1 MKKRMTTLCLL
12 LGLLLIVSSLPARAQ
27 DDNSA
32 SDSADNPAQPVLL
45 FVDASGSMKEKITV
59 NDKSISSIS
68 AVKQLLIDL
77 AGTPGLDD
85 CQIGIYRMRYIPGST
100 ELYVPFLKIDE
111 FTPDLASRR
120 LEKDFTTEY
129 PLFNRRTP
137 LADAIRQLDKQEL
150 DALKGNIKIVIISD
164 GNESFYD
171 IRKDEK
177 NDSQNT
183 GPDDPVTDPLTE
195 IRRLA
200 EKYGEKLLVHTV
212 FMGVESDGKKSR
224 PGKDLLISMAD
235 VGNGKAFLGKDLLE
249 NETQMSEFAKMLCS
263 ISEPV
268 QKQPVAIVQPAEKD
282 SDKDGVLDS
291 SDQCPETPAGVEVDT
306 NGCPVDNDGDG
317 VYNDKDQC
325 PNTPPGKAVDT
336 RGCQPDDNDG
346 DHDSD
351 GDGVIDTID
360 KCPESPVGVTVNSL
374 GCWVLA
380 GVNFDTGKHN
390 IKPQFYPAMNEVLRA
405 LNQNADLHVEIQ
417 GHTDNVGSPAS
428 NLELSNRRAKAVMN
442 YLLENGIGRE
452 RLTSV
457 GYGLTR
463 PATSNAN
470 AQGRAINRRVEL
482 KPTKQ

>member
-12 LGLLLIVSSLPARAQ
+12 LGLLLMISSQPAGAT
-27 DDNSA
+27 DADSA
-32 SDSADNPAQPVLL
+32 SNPADNPAQPVLL

-59 NDKSISSIS
+59 NDKSISGIS
-68 AVKQLLIDL
+68 AAKQLLIEL
-77 AGTPGLDD
+77 AGTQELND
-85 CQIGIYRMRYIPGST
+85 CQIGIYRMRHIPGSA
-100 ELYVPFLKIDE
+100 ELYVPFLKMDE
-111 FTPDLASRR
+111 FTPDLAIRR
-120 LEKDFTTEY
+120 LEKDFATEY

-150 DALKGNIKIVIISD
+150 DSLKGNIKIVIISD

-177 NDSQNT
+177 NNSQNT
-183 GPDDPVTDPLTE
+183 DPDDPVTDPLME

-212 FMGVESDGKKSR
+212 FIGVESDGEKPR
-224 PGKDLLISMAD
+224 PGKDLLSSMAD
-235 VGNGKAFLGKDLLE
+235 IGNGKAFQGKDLLE
-249 NETQMSEFAKMLCS
+249 NEAQMSEFSKILCS
-263 ISEPV
+263 RPEPV
-268 QKQPVAIVQPAEKD
+268 QKQPVTIVQPAEKD
-282 SDKDGVLDS
+282 SDKDGVFDS
-291 SDQCPETPAGVEVDT
+291 SDQCPETPAGVKVDK
-306 NGCPVDNDGDG
+306 NGCPA
-317 VYNDKDQC
+317 DKDEDE
-325 PNTPPGKAVDT
+325 VY
-336 RGCQPDDNDG
+336 NDG

-380 GVNFDTGKHN
+380 GVTFDTGKHN

-417 GHTDNVGSPAS
+417 GHTDNVGSPAD
-428 NLELSNRRAKAVMN
+428 NMELSNRRAKAVMN
-442 YLLENGIGRE
+442 YLIENGIGPE

-457 GYGLTR
+457 GYGLTM